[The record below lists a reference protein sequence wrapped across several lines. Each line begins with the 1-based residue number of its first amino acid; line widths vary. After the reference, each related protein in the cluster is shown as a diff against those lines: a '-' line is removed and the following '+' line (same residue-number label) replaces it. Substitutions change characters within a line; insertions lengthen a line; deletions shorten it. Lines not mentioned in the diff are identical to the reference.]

1 MAVEKGTH
9 GELMA
14 LDGVYAGLV
23 KKQAKKE
30 SKHAGLAD
38 NQEESDSEGKY
49 FVHCIRSCLSSS
61 YVIIILK
68 LVSPIL
74 FNPLCSRVFNTF

>member
-1 MAVEKGTH
+1 VAVEKGTH

-30 SKHAGLAD
+30 SKHADASLD
-38 NQEESDSEGKY
+38 LQDSESEGEY
-49 FVHCIRSCLSSS
+49 SSS
-61 YVIIILK
+61 FLK
-68 LVSPIL
+68 
-74 FNPLCSRVFNTF
+74 